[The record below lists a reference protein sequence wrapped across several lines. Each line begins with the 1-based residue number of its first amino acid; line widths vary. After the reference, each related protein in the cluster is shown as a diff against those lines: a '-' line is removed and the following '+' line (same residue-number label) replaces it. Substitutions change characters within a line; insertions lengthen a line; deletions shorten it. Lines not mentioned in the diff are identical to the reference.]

1 MALGTARPS
10 PIGEVVAAETA
21 RFTAECYE
29 VHCPPPLGSLVRAGE
44 ALGVVFRAETAGLE
58 PGRVP
63 IARGRGYARE
73 EDVYREN
80 PQLAKLLRTTFE
92 SLAVG
97 SWDGQ
102 GLAIPRLPPAP
113 PRLHGF
119 VYLCPP
125 EAVRAFTASWDF
137 LDRLLAGPLG
147 EASDQA
153 LAACLRAA
161 SATHPDSR
169 AFLVAAGKE
178 LAPRLRGD
186 LPRLTAL
193 LRGMRP

>member
-1 MALGTARPS
+1 MALGQTGPS

-29 VHCPPPLGSLVRAGE
+29 VHCPPPLGALVRAGE
-44 ALGVVFRAETAGLE
+44 SLGVVFRAETTGLE
-58 PGRVP
+58 PGRIP

-73 EDVYREN
+73 EDVYLEN
-80 PQLAKLLRTTFE
+80 PQLTKLLRTTFE

-97 SWDGQ
+97 RWDGH
-102 GLAIPRLPPAP
+102 GPAVPRLPPAP
-113 PRLHGF
+113 PRLHSF

-137 LDRLLAGPLG
+137 LDRLLAGSLG
-147 EASDQA
+147 EAGDQA
-153 LAACLRAA
+153 LSACLRAA
-161 SATHPDSR
+161 SATHPEPR

-193 LRGMRP
+193 LRGLRP